1 MRRHVRSEDAAE
13 RLTRAAF
20 RDVVELLVTG
30 LAFGLVG
37 LEVRQVIQDEGA
49 AISGMLPAAVAIS
62 VLVIVVRF
70 LWFAQLLA
78 LSRKND
84 GALPPTNFKDV
95 GIFSWCG
102 MRGLA
107 TLALALAQRAQ
118 AAAIAALRDNDFM
131 KSLPPGRIALVKT
144 NMRRLHAELL
154 DGDLCSVPAAE
165 RTRRGHELAIAVQ
178 TIAIDAARSEVLSA
192 RHEPAADPEVVDKVL
207 RQLDLRTMIM
217 PELQNEI

>member
-1 MRRHVRSEDAAE
+1 MIFKTPRAGPSRLADVRWG
-13 RLTRAAF
+13 
-20 RDVVELLVTG
+20 V
-30 LAFGLVG
+30 
-37 LEVRQVIQDEGA
+37 
-49 AISGMLPAAVAIS
+49 
-62 VLVIVVRF
+62 
-70 LWFAQLLA
+70 
-78 LSRKND
+78 N
-84 GALPPTNFKDV
+84 GALRPTNFKDV

-192 RHEPAADPEVVDKVL
+192 RHEPAADPEVVDKVHRGKFMYL
-207 RQLDLRTMIM
+207 SSVKYKALWNGTGRQTLLPYTVYV
-217 PELQNEI
+217 